1 MKNKKRLKNNSKT
14 TEITCIRCRTIYV
27 ARRNDSKTCSDLC
40 RIQEAIER
48 KEKGYISLV
57 LRGNLKE
64 LQAFIKKIT
73 DFVGLSLLYNE
84 LFEIRNAIKE
94 NDHLATW
101 KMEAKG
107 FRLTNLPR
115 NKKKPF
121 ELYFTKSKFRIYN
134 LHYGTGLFIDL

>member
-1 MKNKKRLKNNSKT
+1 MKAKKRLKNNSKT
-14 TEITCIRCRTIYV
+14 TESTCIRCRTIYV

-48 KEKGYISLV
+48 KEKGYVYLI

-64 LQAFIKKIT
+64 IQAFITKIS
-73 DFVGLSLLYNE
+73 DFIGFTMLYNE
-84 LFEIRNAIKE
+84 LFEIRTAIKE
-94 NDHLATW
+94 KNHLATW
-101 KMEAKG
+101 KIEAKG

-121 ELYFTKSKFRIYN
+121 ELYFTESKEDVN
-134 LHYGTGLFIDL
+134 

>member
-1 MKNKKRLKNNSKT
+1 MKPKKRLKNNSKT

-64 LQAFIKKIT
+64 IQAFITKIT

-94 NDHLATW
+94 NDKSATW
-101 KMEAKG
+101 KIEAKG
-107 FRLTNLPR
+107 FRLTNFPR

-121 ELYFTKSKFRIYN
+121 ELYFTESKFTIYS
-134 LHYGTGLFIDL
+134 LHYGKRLFIDL

>member
-1 MKNKKRLKNNSKT
+1 MKPKKRLKNNSKT

-64 LQAFIKKIT
+64 IQAFITKIS
-73 DFVGLSLLYNE
+73 DFAGLSLLYNE

-94 NDHLATW
+94 NDKLATW
-101 KMEAKG
+101 KIEAKG
-107 FRLTNLPR
+107 FRLTNFPR
-115 NKKKPF
+115 NKKTPF